1 MTPLKKPL
9 IPAVVGILLTMMPV
23 LTSSFITYEVVI
35 RESMFAAWTTPEWLM
50 ATLVCCV
57 TSTFALTP
65 PTFLALVFGYFLG
78 WSALLPVFALNM
90 SAIMLVNLL
99 VRFMNQPQLLTYL
112 EHNKKARQVLTR
124 IQQRELWFIFFAKLS
139 PVLPFAL
146 TNLVFALSGARLRN
160 ILLGGFMGM
169 VPRTVL
175 AVGVGLQ
182 AQELRQLLEHPNQV
196 GWMQW
201 ITIILLLISV
211 VGLWLVLGRYKPAE
225 VEAVNRERF
234 EP

>member
-1 MTPLKKPL
+1 MTQLKKPVV
-9 IPAVVGILLTMMPV
+9 PALVGVLLTVMPV
-23 LTSSFITYEVVI
+23 LTSSFITYEVLT

-90 SAIMLVNLL
+90 AAIMLVNLL
-99 VRFMNQPQLLTYL
+99 VRFLNQPQLVAYL
-112 EHNKKARQVLTR
+112 ENNKKARQVLVR

-175 AVGVGLQ
+175 AVGAGLQ
-182 AQELRQLLEHPNQV
+182 AQELRQLLEHPNQTS
-196 GWMQW
+196 GMQLATLGLF
-201 ITIILLLISV
+201 IASII
-211 VGLWLVLGRYKPAE
+211 GFWLVLSRYKPE
-225 VEAVNRERF
+225 GSDQSGI
-234 EP
+234 